1 MEVRPIHRDANRIA
15 DHKLRIIRQQ
25 ELAAELARKGERE
38 RARRERAKI
47 FQLLYQLDVLEAAA
61 GGHFQIRQL
70 VSA

>member
-1 MEVRPIHRDANRIA
+1 M
-15 DHKLRIIRQQ
+15 
-25 ELAAELARKGERE
+25 AAELARKGERE

-61 GGHFQIRQL
+61 GGHFQIRQP